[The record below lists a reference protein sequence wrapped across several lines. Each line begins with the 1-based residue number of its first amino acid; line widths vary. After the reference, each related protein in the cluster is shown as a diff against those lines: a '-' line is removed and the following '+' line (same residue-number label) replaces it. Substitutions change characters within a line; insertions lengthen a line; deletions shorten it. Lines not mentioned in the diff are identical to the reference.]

1 MPRKKTESSEKGKKT
16 LKNATK
22 QAKKKPRAGKGG
34 VVPPKN
40 RQFGAKN
47 GNPRSNG
54 RWRKEDSISYQY
66 NLILRMTPVE
76 LDKYEK
82 SPNLT
87 MAQQIAIRRIKD
99 SLNDDNKAL
108 YNTSEI
114 TDRTEGKARQAIEME
129 VESVSKN
136 PFEGLTEEEL
146 RRIIEK

>member
-22 QAKKKPRAGKGG
+22 QAKKPRAGKGG

-66 NLILRMTPVE
+66 NLILRMTPLE

>member
-1 MPRKKTESSEKGKKT
+1 
-16 LKNATK
+16 
-22 QAKKKPRAGKGG
+22 
-34 VVPPKN
+34 
-40 RQFGAKN
+40 
-47 GNPRSNG
+47 
-54 RWRKEDSISYQY
+54 
-66 NLILRMTPVE
+66 MTPVE

>member
-22 QAKKKPRAGKGG
+22 QAKKPRAGKGG

-66 NLILRMTPVE
+66 NLILRMTPAE

>member
-22 QAKKKPRAGKGG
+22 QAKKPRAGKGG

-76 LDKYEK
+76 LYKYEK

>member
-22 QAKKKPRAGKGG
+22 QAKKPRAGKGG

-47 GNPRSNG
+47 GNPRNNG

>member
-22 QAKKKPRAGKGG
+22 QAKKPRAGKGG

-114 TDRTEGKARQAIEME
+114 TDRTEGKTRQAIEME

>member
-22 QAKKKPRAGKGG
+22 QAKKPRAGKGG

-114 TDRTEGKARQAIEME
+114 TDRTEGKAKQAIEME

>member
-1 MPRKKTESSEKGKKT
+1 MPRKKTESSEKVKKT

-22 QAKKKPRAGKGG
+22 QAKKPRAGKGG

>member
-1 MPRKKTESSEKGKKT
+1 MSRKKTESSEKGKKT

-22 QAKKKPRAGKGG
+22 QAKKPRAGKGG

>member
-22 QAKKKPRAGKGG
+22 QAKKPRAGKGG

-66 NLILRMTPVE
+66 NLILRMTPAE

-114 TDRTEGKARQAIEME
+114 TDRTEGKARNG
-129 VESVSKN
+129 S
-136 PFEGLTEEEL
+136 
-146 RRIIEK
+146 

>member
-22 QAKKKPRAGKGG
+22 QAKKPRAGKGG